1 MLETKC
7 SRRKRQELGKGKG
20 EIPMPINYIG
30 FQNLLY
36 QKFISPGQH
45 DAKKTAHAL
54 NVSMTTFYNYCEA
67 NAYFPPDL
75 LGRLYTVTG
84 DPDFLNFI
92 LNDTDM
98 LLAPRKIGAPEKSVI
113 EETLDVAA
121 ASGDVVSIV
130 EKALRNKTINEIERR
145 RIIKALDI
153 SEKEIEELRKKVEGK

>member
-54 NVSMTTFYNYCEA
+54 NVSMTTFYNYCEG

-98 LLAPRKIGAPEKSVI
+98 LLAPRKIGAPEKSLI
-113 EETLDVAA
+113 EETLDVASA
-121 ASGDVVSIV
+121 TGKVVSKIEESLKDGRLNDIKRRKIV
-130 EKALRNKTINEIERR
+130 HAID
-145 RIIKALDI
+145 A
-153 SEKEIEELRKKVEGK
+153 SEKELEDLRKKVNG